1 MGGKEYIASK
11 EAVRKEDF
19 LHGRTFES
27 NNSPRAGVKANN
39 DILLAQG
46 AERIFYGRKSKGDCG
61 TYNCGTVWY

>member
-19 LHGRTFES
+19 LHSRTFES

-39 DILLAQG
+39 DNFKAQG
-46 AERIFYGRKSKGDCG
+46 AERNSYGRKSKGDCN
-61 TYNCGTVWY
+61 TYNCRNMWH